1 METEDRG
8 PATESPS
15 RLTGVFVSKMKR
27 NEPNNRKGQPASSL
41 NSSRT
46 TDIERASASPNL
58 S

>member
-15 RLTGVFVSKMKR
+15 RLTGVFVSKIKR
-27 NEPNNRKGQPASSL
+27 TGTNIGMRQPASSL

-46 TDIERASASPNL
+46 ADIERASASPNL